1 MSRRTVRLPGLLVT
15 VLLWMGAGPA
25 AAEMWKCTQTDGS
38 VLFQDGGGRGC
49 RPVEALPELQ
59 ATTKPA
65 SPGATDSPSQPVDQ
79 VPVPAKA
86 APAPGPARALS
97 SRPFAPTSRTVPS
110 LSYHDLPPAL
120 RAKGWSIPNKG
131 DVTLL
136 QLDVSH
142 WPAGNGPVL
151 ATDHHFKEGAKQT
164 LGDAVLA
171 AAKAVGYD
179 PRFLRVHLTMPVGSM
194 LYNGVRMD
202 GPSAGIAW
210 AVAVTAA
217 LLGDPIRP
225 DVCLS
230 GTIDLDLVV
239 GPVGG
244 LEHKIEG
251 CRMLPQFHEMLVPA
265 GQNTFAITDKGMA
278 RSIRVKEVSTLSEAY
293 EAATGNPLR
302 PAP

>member
-1 MSRRTVRLPGLLVT
+1 MMSRRTATTAGLLVT
-15 VLLWMGAGPA
+15 LLWLGAGPA
-25 AAEMWKCTQTDGS
+25 AAEMWKCTQADGS

-49 RPVEALPELQ
+49 QPVETLPELQ
-59 ATTKPA
+59 SANRLATR
-65 SPGATDSPSQPVDQ
+65 GATEVLSQPVDQ
-79 VPVPAKA
+79 APGLAKA
-86 APAPGPARALS
+86 APAPAPALS
-97 SRPFAPTSRTVPS
+97 SRPFVPTSRTVPS
-110 LSYHDLPPAL
+110 LSYHDLSPGL

-136 QLDVSH
+136 RIDVSH
-142 WPAGNGPVL
+142 WPTGNGPSL
-151 ATDHHFKEGAKQT
+151 ATDHHFKDWARQT

-179 PRFLRVHLTMPVGSM
+179 PKFLRVQLTMPVGQV
-194 LYNGVRMD
+194 LQGGIRVD
-202 GPSAGIAW
+202 GPSAGVAW
-210 AVAVTAA
+210 AVAVSAA

-230 GTIDLDLVV
+230 GTIDLDLIV

-251 CRMLPQFHEMLVPA
+251 CHLLPQFHEMLVPA

-278 RSIRVKEVSTLSEAY
+278 RSIRVREVSTLAEAY
-293 EAATGNPLR
+293 EAATGHPLR